1 MSTPVNGSQPTPT
14 VVTGSHRVGAPDVV
28 LHDTRGP
35 EQQLSRP
42 KAGGADEGGQWWR
55 HVLGICALIFAL
67 FPIMFLVSAAL
78 NPSGQLATSSLF
90 PKSFSM
96 VNFKALGQ
104 DPGRPYWTW
113 YKNSLLICLVGSLLS
128 MFIAA
133 MAAYAFSRL
142 RFAGRRPGLLSL
154 LLLQLFPAVL
164 ALVAIY
170 NMFSSIGD
178 VVPAFGLN
186 TTWGL
191 ILAYMGGAMGSNV
204 WLLKGY
210 FDTIPKEMDE
220 AAIVD
225 GASHARI
232 FFTMTL
238 RLVAPILV
246 TVFMLSFVSLF
257 GEFMLASVFLKD
269 VDQQTLGVG
278 LWSLSKGIDANQ
290 RFGFFAAG
298 SLLCSIPVMLL
309 YLAFQKQL
317 VGGLTQG
324 SVK

>member
-1 MSTPVNGSQPTPT
+1 MSTIDP
-14 VVTGSHRVGAPDVV
+14 SHGAPAAGSSAAR
-28 LHDTRGP
+28 LQSTLP
-35 EQQLSRP
+35 AEEQQLTKPRS
-42 KAGGADEGGQWWR
+42 GGADSGSHWWR
-55 HVLGICALIFAL
+55 HALAILALVWAL
-67 FPIMFLVSAAL
+67 FPIMFLLSAAL
-78 NPSGQLATSSLF
+78 NPSGQLATSSLL
-90 PKSFSM
+90 PSDFSLD
-96 VNFKALGQ
+96 NFAALGQ
-104 DPGRPYWTW
+104 DEGRPYWSW
-113 YKNSLLICLVGSLLS
+113 YKNSMIICLVGALLS
-128 MFIAA
+128 MFVAA
-133 MAAYAFSRL
+133 LAAYAFSRL
-142 RFAGRRPGLLSL
+142 RFKGRRVGLFSL
-154 LLLQLFPAVL
+154 LLLQLFPAIL
-164 ALVAIY
+164 ALVAMYIT
-170 NMFSSIGD
+170 FAWVGD

-186 TTWGL
+186 TSTGL

-238 RLVAPILV
+238 RLVGPILV

-278 LWSLSKGIDANQ
+278 LWSLSKGRDANE

-298 SLLCSIPVMLL
+298 SLLCSLPVMLL
-309 YLAFQKQL
+309 YLGFQKQL